1 MAVSPSGAAAVGP
14 DPALPDVLAHFGI
27 PLGSWEVLGPL
38 VAGTGR
44 HRGFRVRAEGRE
56 WAVKRHSSGAT
67 VERLAS
73 THALELR
80 LADNGFPVA
89 PLRRTRDGETL
100 VREGSAWYSLHGW
113 AEGQQVSIADR
124 DVTIGDH
131 PDLVGDLA
139 RLIAALHQASGPGT
153 DGGDVVNP
161 DRLLELPRGMLHEIR
176 RPRRHLLSRW
186 QALRLKPS
194 KSEFDR
200 WILHV
205 LPELAERADRLSRQ
219 SITPG
224 VGGSDILLIHNDVNW
239 ENLIFDERFRV
250 RALLDFDN
258 AVPAPRALEVGA
270 CAVVLVGSDPVR
282 VEMFVSAY
290 EAASGVPLDREL
302 VGLAMELK
310 CVRSVLASV
319 LAHLGHGTD
328 IAELRTW
335 SHHLYE
341 SLQALPQR

>member
-1 MAVSPSGAAAVGP
+1 MAVSPSDSAAVGP

-27 PLGSWEVLGPL
+27 SLGSWEVLGPL

-56 WAVKRHSSGAT
+56 WAVKSHTSAAT
-67 VERLAS
+67 VEGLAA

-80 LADNGFPVA
+80 LTDNGFPVA
-89 PLRRTRDGETL
+89 PLRRTQYGETL
-100 VREGSAWYSLHGW
+100 VREGSTWYSLHGW
-113 AEGQQVSIADR
+113 VEGQQISIADR
-124 DVTIGDH
+124 DATIGDH

-139 RLIAALHQASGPGT
+139 RLIAALHQTSGTLAGDT
-153 DGGDVVNP
+153 DAVDP
-161 DRLLELPRGMLHEIR
+161 DLLLELPRDLLREIR
-176 RPRRHLLSRW
+176 RPRRRLLSRW
-186 QALRLKPS
+186 QALRLKPG
-194 KSEFDR
+194 KTEFDR

-205 LPELAERADRLSRQ
+205 VPELAERAARLSRQ
-219 SITPG
+219 SVTPG
-224 VGGSDILLIHNDVNW
+224 VGGSDIVLIHNDVNW

-270 CAVVLVGSDPVR
+270 CAVVLVGADPAR
-282 VEMFVSAY
+282 VESFVSAY
-290 EAASGVPLDREL
+290 EAAFGAPLDREL
-302 VGLAMELK
+302 VRLAMELK

-319 LAHLGHGTD
+319 MTHLGHGTD
-328 IAELRTW
+328 SARLRTW

-341 SLQALPQR
+341 SLGALPPR